1 MAGIRRIGGG
11 FELDNVATRFEV
23 FKRTAPRVIAEQSK
37 NHFLEGFRK
46 GGGQTN
52 DSKSGWQA
60 RKGNK
65 DPGRA
70 VLIGPGTGHL
80 WRDIAVLKATWQSI
94 IIGNTIRIPY
104 ADRHNEGI
112 TDKLGRAMPK
122 REFIGDSDELDKK
135 NKDLITRLI
144 MRVFRGV

>member
-52 DSKSGWQA
+52 DSKSGWAA
-60 RKGNK
+60 RKNNAQRNS
-65 DPGRA
+65 GRA
-70 VLIGPGTGHL
+70 ILIDTGSL
-80 WRDIAVLKATWQSI
+80 RRSITVLKATWQSI
-94 IIGNTIRIPY
+94 IIGTTRIPY

-122 REFIGDSDELDKK
+122 REYIGDSDELDKK

>member
-60 RKGNK
+60 RKNNAQRNS
-65 DPGRA
+65 GRA
-70 VLIGPGTGHL
+70 ILIDTGSL
-80 WRDIAVLKATWQSI
+80 RRSITVLKATWQSI
-94 IIGNTIRIPY
+94 IIGTTRIPY

-135 NKDLITRLI
+135 NKTLITRLI